1 MAAVPYNSV
10 WIPGEKTSVSTALE
24 AGARNSPLRHRFLV
38 YFGGD
43 CSARGRDP
51 EVSAGQFG
59 EDVEG
64 PAAVFGRGGQVGA
77 HRGEVLGAGEGA
89 QAPGHLLLDLHHADV
104 ALGRVV
110 VERNLRVDGEAQ
122 VVIEAPGDA
131 PGQGAVAA
139 ADRPG
144 RGALGRGTDQSRGDD
159 QPPVCGQRV
168 RIGQRAGV
176 GDRLEREQR
185 V

>member
-51 EVSAGQFG
+51 EVSAGEFG

-77 HRGEVLGAGEGA
+77 HRDEVLGAGLFS
-89 QAPGHLLLDLHHADV
+89 PSADGG
-104 ALGRVV
+104 L
-110 VERNLRVDGEAQ
+110 EELREEAASCRSNSAIRASCSAIRACSWAI
-122 VVIEAPGDA
+122 VRSC
-131 PGQGAVAA
+131 AA
-139 ADRPG
+139 TSA
-144 RGALGRGTDQSRGDD
+144 TS
-159 QPPVCGQRV
+159 CS
-168 RIGQRAGV
+168 
-176 GDRLEREQR
+176 
-185 V
+185 

>member
-51 EVSAGQFG
+51 DVSAGEFG

-77 HRGEVLGAGEGA
+77 HRSEVLGAGQRA
-89 QAPGHLLLDLHHADV
+89 QAPGHLLLDLGHPDV
-104 ALGRVV
+104 ALGGVV
-110 VERNLRVDGEAQ
+110 VERHPPVGSEAQ
-122 VVIEAPGDA
+122 VVLDA
-131 PGQGAVAA
+131 PADAAGKGAM
-139 ADRPG
+139 
-144 RGALGRGTDQSRGDD
+144 
-159 QPPVCGQRV
+159 
-168 RIGQRAGV
+168 
-176 GDRLEREQR
+176 
-185 V
+185 